1 MLPALFGLFVAAACS
16 LVERA
21 LCPIAQTWLARRMS
35 APLRFWSRSPP
46 SHPSSLRSL
55 SCLAR
60 LAPRRLRTLA
70 TPRNPPSRPSACD
83 LRRARHACPAPRC
96 RTAPEL
102 ASLKTQNAR
111 PAPRCPRRTRT
122 RHAARPA
129 AHAASAMPRAP
140 PPAAPR
146 LAARVPLRFRQ
157 FPRNGAVIQLPI
169 QENFVSKDKQ

>member
-1 MLPALFGLFVAAACS
+1 MHGAGILPSRAVFRAEGPEIMHSVKMLPALLMHGVKMLPALLGLFVTAACS

-60 LAPRRLRTLA
+60 LAPRRLRALA
-70 TPRNPPSRPSACD
+70 MPSADPAIAPCRLAIAAHAPPPSRP
-83 LRRARHACPAPRC
+83 RRV
-96 RTAPEL
+96 
-102 ASLKTQNAR
+102 
-111 PAPRCPRRTRT
+111 
-122 RHAARPA
+122 
-129 AHAASAMPRAP
+129 
-140 PPAAPR
+140 PAAPR
-146 LAARVPLRFRQ
+146 PAARVPLRFRQ